1 MIKRI
6 VLLLLIFTVFMSN
19 ISIAEAQDSN
29 SEILNIQT
37 ESFTSDDLS
46 NNGAVDFLPLLW
58 REVKARGAT
67 PPKPFFIS
75 GVFYYMEN
83 YYNVSDAT
91 ATIPEAGNLTIGG
104 NNCVLSGRPD
114 CGTIE
119 IAKQTNK
126 LLSYGFRAGVNIL
139 PFWNVYGVYVHT
151 DGRSESKTYLRDKKL
166 YELGFTGMNTKPYI
180 VEMENKFTAET
191 GAVGTTLSYGIPEI
205 VGKWGVMAMFNFNA
219 GFTKAS
225 ILKDM
230 KTTIVAALRAGV
242 FRNFS
247 NHMRLSMWIGADFLK
262 MLGDSEW
269 SEGKQT
275 FTIPEGDP
283 DVNPSLYGDTY
294 SANYKARTVPNSP
307 FGMTAGLGFSINEY
321 VDIATEV
328 GFLTK
333 FSVMGAVS
341 FNF

>member
-91 ATIPEAGNLTIGG
+91 ASAKIGK
-104 NNCVLSGRPD
+104 SSYEIDDIR
-114 CGTIE
+114 

-151 DGRSESKTYLRDKKL
+151 DGRSESKTYLRSRNLFEDNI
-166 YELGFTGMNTKPYI
+166 FPGMQHRPYI

-275 FTIPEGDP
+275 FTIPYGDP
-283 DVNPSLYGDTY
+283 DVNPAYYGQTFNADY
-294 SANYKARTVPNSP
+294 RARTVPNSP

>member
-91 ATIPEAGNLTIGG
+91 ASAKIGK
-104 NNCVLSGRPD
+104 SSYEIDDIR
-114 CGTIE
+114 

-151 DGRSESKTYLRDKKL
+151 DGRSESKTYLRSRNLFEDNI
-166 YELGFTGMNTKPYI
+166 FPGMQHRP
-180 VEMENKFTAET
+180 
-191 GAVGTTLSYGIPEI
+191 
-205 VGKWGVMAMFNFNA
+205 
-219 GFTKAS
+219 
-225 ILKDM
+225 
-230 KTTIVAALRAGV
+230 
-242 FRNFS
+242 
-247 NHMRLSMWIGADFLK
+247 
-262 MLGDSEW
+262 
-269 SEGKQT
+269 
-275 FTIPEGDP
+275 
-283 DVNPSLYGDTY
+283 
-294 SANYKARTVPNSP
+294 
-307 FGMTAGLGFSINEY
+307 
-321 VDIATEV
+321 
-328 GFLTK
+328 
-333 FSVMGAVS
+333 
-341 FNF
+341 

>member
-1 MIKRI
+1 MIKKI
-6 VLLLLIFTVFMSN
+6 VFVLLIFSVLISN
-19 ISIAEAQDSN
+19 NAMADTPDTGLLE
-29 SEILNIQT
+29 IQT
-37 ESFTSDDLS
+37 EDFTSDDLS
-46 NNGAVDFLPLLW
+46 NNGLVDSVPFLW
-58 REVKARGAT
+58 RQMKERGAT
-67 PPKPFFIS
+67 PPKPFFFS

-83 YYNVSDAT
+83 YYDVSNAT
-91 ATIPEAGNLTIGG
+91 ATIPEAGNLIIGG
-104 NNCVLSGRPD
+104 NNCGRPD
-114 CGTIE
+114 CGTIQ

-151 DGRSESKTYLRDKKL
+151 DGTSESKTYLRDEEL
-166 YELGFTGMNTKPYI
+166 YQLGFTGMNTKPYVI
-180 VEMENKFTAET
+180 EMENKFTAET

-205 VGKWGVMAMFNFNA
+205 VGKWGIMMMFNFNA

-225 ILKDM
+225 ILKEM

-242 FRNFS
+242 FRNFT
-247 NHMRLSMWIGADFLK
+247 NNMRLSMWIGGDFLQ
-262 MLGDSEW
+262 MLGNSEW

-275 FTIPEGDP
+275 FTIPNGDP

-294 SANYKARTVPNSP
+294 SANYRAKTVPNSP